1 MRVKHLF
8 KSHKILGAPLHQ
20 QKIEKGLES
29 RDVLSMNQKS
39 SIRNDW
45 DTTNTKALAQ
55 RRVVTLGGMGV
66 CGHLV
71 QPCHVWRLYQ
81 LEGQAGYTTKKVKM
95 NFSLNIQNIL
105 ETKH

>member
-1 MRVKHLF
+1 MEHRDTVQVSVKTRESVIIKSVLVKHLF

-20 QKIEKGLES
+20 QTIQKGLEA
-29 RDVLSMNQKS
+29 RDVLSMNQQS
-39 SIRNDW
+39 LIRNDW
-45 DTTNTKALAQ
+45 DTTNIKALAQ

-81 LEGQAGYTTKKVKM
+81 L
-95 NFSLNIQNIL
+95 
-105 ETKH
+105 